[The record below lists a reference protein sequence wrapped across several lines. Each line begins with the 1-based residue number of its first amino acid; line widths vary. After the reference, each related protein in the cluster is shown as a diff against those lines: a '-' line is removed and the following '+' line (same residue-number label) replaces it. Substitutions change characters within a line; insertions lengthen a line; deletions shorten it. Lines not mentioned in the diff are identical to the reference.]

1 LTYAA
6 PLSQGPGGFAPDP
19 FFNLQKKKKTD
30 RFLSVFSISNCL
42 DRSRGQRS
50 NAKAIQKTL
59 TKLSAASIETIEQL
73 AAALHIQ

>member
-1 LTYAA
+1 VEGVCT
-6 PLSQGPGGFAPDP
+6 GPVFSI
-19 FFNLQKKKKTD
+19 FKKRKRPTD
-30 RFLSVFSISNCL
+30 FFLSVFSISNCL